1 MSTTKAQV
9 TARKLHREIVDT
21 LERAAGKPQRRSK
34 SQVHREPITS
44 YGLYEEEG
52 RAAFKDA
59 IARVATLSLPERFA
73 LATLLLTSHIEEQ
86 GHIAMAVLRMG
97 LDEIRPEHFDEV
109 DDLLDDFTSW
119 SIVDDFATGK
129 GSITAV
135 LLDRY
140 PKETLALHE
149 RWLTSSNQW
158 KRRASVVTFT
168 RKTASDGEFTEET
181 LRFCEALMH
190 DSEDLVQK
198 GVGWALK
205 DTMRAGP
212 AAKRRVIAL
221 VKRMRREGIPST
233 ITLYAI
239 RDLKGA
245 EREAIRKIGPT
256 KR

>member
-1 MSTTKAQV
+1 M
-9 TARKLHREIVDT
+9 
-21 LERAAGKPQRRSK
+21 
-34 SQVHREPITS
+34 
-44 YGLYEEEG
+44 YEEEG

-59 IARVATLSLPERFA
+59 IARVATLSSPERFA
-73 LATLLLTSHIEEQ
+73 LVTLLLKSHIEEQ

-97 LDEIRPEHFDEV
+97 LDEIGPKHFDQV

-135 LLDRY
+135 LLGRY
-140 PKETLALHE
+140 PKEALSLHE
-149 RWLTSSNQW
+149 RWLTSPNQW
-158 KRRASVVTFT
+158 KRRTSVVSFT
-168 RKTASDGEFTEET
+168 RKTASDGEYVDQT
-181 LRFCEALMH
+181 LRFCEALKH
-190 DSEDLVQK
+190 ASEDLVQK

-205 DTMRAGP
+205 DTIRAGP

-245 EREAIRKIGPT
+245 EREAILKIKPAN
-256 KR
+256 K

>member
-1 MSTTKAQV
+1 MY
-9 TARKLHREIVDT
+9 D
-21 LERAAGKPQRRSK
+21 
-34 SQVHREPITS
+34 
-44 YGLYEEEG
+44 EEG

-59 IARVATLSLPERFA
+59 IARVATLSLPERLA
-73 LATLLLTSHIEEQ
+73 LATLLLESHIEEQ
-86 GHIAMAVLRMG
+86 GHIAMAVLRMR
-97 LDEIRPEHFDEV
+97 LDEIEPKHFDQV

-135 LLDRY
+135 LLDRF
-140 PKETLALHE
+140 PRETLALHE

-158 KRRASVVTFT
+158 KRRTSVVTFT
-168 RKTASDGEFTEET
+168 RKTAADGQFVAET

-190 DSEDLVQK
+190 DPEDLVQK

-239 RDLKGA
+239 RDLTGA
-245 EREAIRKIGPT
+245 EREAILEIKPA
-256 KR
+256 K